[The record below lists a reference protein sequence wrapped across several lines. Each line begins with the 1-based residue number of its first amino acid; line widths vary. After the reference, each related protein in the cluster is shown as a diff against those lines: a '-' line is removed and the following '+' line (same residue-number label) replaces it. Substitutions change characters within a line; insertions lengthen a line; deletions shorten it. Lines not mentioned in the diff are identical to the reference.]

1 MADRPTPPP
10 RPSMSSAPA
19 PKSPRTGARID
30 PETGRPGIANADVPS
45 ETAGLPGV
53 GEGAS
58 ATHFARDLVEW
69 QNAEGEDES
78 EVRAPAD
85 PRDQP
90 RHGSG

>member
-1 MADRPTPPP
+1 MADRPTPPTGP
-10 RPSMSSAPA
+10 GGAAR
-19 PKSPRTGARID
+19 KIPRTGARID
-30 PETGRPGIANADVPS
+30 PGTGRPGIANADLPS
-45 ETAGLPGV
+45 ETVGLPGV